1 MGTRLTIL
9 LAGNYNAWSSAT
21 KEAHVVWVEG
31 IDGVIKLLGARGL
44 NYF

>member
-1 MGTRLTIL
+1 MGTCLAISW
-9 LAGNYNAWSSAT
+9 AGNYKASSSAT
-21 KEAHVVWVEG
+21 KEAYVVWVEG